1 MVVFRYGGQQTK
13 TGNLDKEEPD
23 IPTQRKKST
32 DIITLS
38 SFNIAESLLV
48 LQPSFWKED
57 YSNTLYI
64 SENELISR
72 PGKKKLEHVTVPDA
86 ATKVTHGE

>member
-1 MVVFRYGGQQTK
+1 MVFRYGGQQTK
-13 TGNLDKEEPD
+13 AGNPDKEDPD

-38 SFNIAESLLV
+38 SFNIAESPLV

-57 YSNTLYI
+57 YSNTLCI

-72 PGKKKLEHVTVPDA
+72 PGEKKLEHVTAPDA